1 MKIKLTFI
9 SIKEE
14 EDYRSSSNGGYL
26 LFVTPCITYEI
37 VSKLSGRNNIYY
49 PKDDYSDDIPIKL
62 DIDGIGTEYIYLY
75 ARNRNWRIGGSNNII
90 IKYREE
96 ITKELLSM
104 YYKQK
109 NENG

>member
-9 SIKEE
+9 PNEKE
-14 EDYRSSSNGGYL
+14 DGLSSFISGFL

-37 VSKLSGRNNIYY
+37 VSKLSGRNDIYY

-62 DIDGIGTEYIYLY
+62 DIEGIGTEYIYLY

>member
-9 SIKEE
+9 SNEKE
-14 EDYRSSSNGGYL
+14 DNSSSFISGFL

-37 VSKLSGRNNIYY
+37 VSKLSGRDDIYY

-62 DIDGIGTEYIYLY
+62 DIEGIGTEYIYLY
-75 ARNRNWRIGGSNNII
+75 ARNRNWRIGGDNNEI
-90 IKYREE
+90 IKYRKE
-96 ITKELLSM
+96 ITEELLSI

>member
-9 SIKEE
+9 SNEKE
-14 EDYRSSSNGGYL
+14 DNSSSFISGFL

-37 VSKLSGRNNIYY
+37 VSKLSGRNDIYY

-62 DIDGIGTEYIYLY
+62 DIEGIGTEYIYLY
-75 ARNRNWRIGGSNNII
+75 ARNRNWRIGGSNNKI
-90 IKYREE
+90 IKYRKG
-96 ITKELLSM
+96 ITEELLSM